1 MVVVG
6 GCGGG
11 GGLKKLKNNKRGEGR
26 LLEPLDYTKN
36 QYFEYKSMRKNN
48 IFIICKL
55 SNSVMREIK
64 SARKIKKSSMREIKS
79 ARNIKKSSIREIK
92 SARNIEYRLARN

>member
-1 MVVVG
+1 M
-6 GCGGG
+6 
-11 GGLKKLKNNKRGEGR
+11 GLKNEKINKRGEGR

-36 QYFEYKSMRKNN
+36 QYFEYKSMRKTN

-64 SARKIKKSSMREIKS
+64 SARNIKKSSM
-79 ARNIKKSSIREIK
+79 REIK